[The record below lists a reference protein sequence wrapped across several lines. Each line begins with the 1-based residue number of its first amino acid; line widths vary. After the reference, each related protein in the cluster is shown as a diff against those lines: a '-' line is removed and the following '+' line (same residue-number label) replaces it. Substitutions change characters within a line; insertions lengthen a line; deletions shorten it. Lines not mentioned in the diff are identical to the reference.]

1 MDTIIVMGS
10 ANIRH
15 NNENE
20 KRFFFWLFFFFLL
33 GFLCMKQKDLL
44 ICQELL
50 CLKLNKN
57 VPYLLY
63 Y

>member
-20 KRFFFWLFFFFLL
+20 KRFFFFLL
-33 GFLCMKQKDLL
+33 SSSYFAFCAW
-44 ICQELL
+44 
-50 CLKLNKN
+50 NKKIYWF
-57 VPYLLY
+57 VKKS
-63 Y
+63 

>member
-20 KRFFFWLFFFFLL
+20 KRFFF
-33 GFLCMKQKDLL
+33 
-44 ICQELL
+44 LL
-50 CLKLNKN
+50 CIFVHETKRFTGLSKPRTVFKIEHKK
-57 VPYLLY
+57 VHT
-63 Y
+63 